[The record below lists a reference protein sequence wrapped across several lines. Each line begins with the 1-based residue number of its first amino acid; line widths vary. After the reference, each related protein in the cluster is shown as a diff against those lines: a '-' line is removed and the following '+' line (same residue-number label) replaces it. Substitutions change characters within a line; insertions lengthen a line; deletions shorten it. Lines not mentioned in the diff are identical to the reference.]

1 MADLTMD
8 RDQVGRQLKELTGL
22 LDLIDTQTEPISTA
36 KACQHTA
43 VWSEI
48 DACKAFAASYA
59 GAIDEFEVALKD
71 IRDSIGIALTNVRD
85 SADNLANQDQ
95 ALRTDYENLAK
106 RLDLGA
112 AAAAPVAQPAAAAPA
127 TATVPG
133 KVTPSPYAGGTKI
146 S

>member
-22 LDLIDTQTEPISTA
+22 LDLIDTQTEPIKTA

-43 VWSEI
+43 VWPEI

-59 GAIDEFEVALKD
+59 GGIGEFEVALKD
-71 IRDSIGIALTNVRD
+71 IRDSIGIALINVRD

-112 AAAAPVAQPAAAAPA
+112 AAPAAQPAAAAAPA
-127 TATVPG
+127 SATVSPG